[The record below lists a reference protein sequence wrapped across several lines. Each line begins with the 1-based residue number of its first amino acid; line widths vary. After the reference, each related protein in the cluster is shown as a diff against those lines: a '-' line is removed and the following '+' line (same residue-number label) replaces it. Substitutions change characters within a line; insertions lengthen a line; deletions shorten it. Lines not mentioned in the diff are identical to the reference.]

1 MWTLASASSR
11 QDAAVIASHLALTQ
25 EVRVI
30 EAQCSEHPAKISSKI
45 DLVEDLS
52 VLAAP
57 QTGRVRWLLSRRSSA
72 FPFRNQH
79 WLLAWSNVPGLGPL
93 LNS

>member
-1 MWTLASASSR
+1 LWTLASALSR
-11 QDAAVIASHLALTQ
+11 QDAAVVASHLASTQ

-30 EAQCSEHPAKISSKI
+30 EARCSEHPAKISSKI
-45 DLVEDLS
+45 DSVEDLS

-72 FPFRNQH
+72 FTFRNQH
-79 WLLAWSNVPGLGPL
+79 
-93 LNS
+93 

>member
-52 VLAAP
+52 VLAA
-57 QTGRVRWLLSRRSSA
+57 L
-72 FPFRNQH
+72 
-79 WLLAWSNVPGLGPL
+79 
-93 LNS
+93 